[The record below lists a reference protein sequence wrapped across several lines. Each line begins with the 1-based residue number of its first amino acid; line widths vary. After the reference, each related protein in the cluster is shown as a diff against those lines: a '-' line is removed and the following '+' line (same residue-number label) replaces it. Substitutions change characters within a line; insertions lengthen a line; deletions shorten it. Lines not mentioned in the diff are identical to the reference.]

1 MVPEILRAVLD
12 ADGKRAHLVTPFLEQ
27 LLFAEEADILWQV
40 LLLGDAWHCLDEEW
54 REKVRASF
62 REKTAAPDAW
72 SREWTKSLLQEWAVY
87 VTEDRQLLLAGDPIV
102 LHSAY
107 LNQNMEE
114 AVRKHAFVPVYM
126 PLSEYLWFLAA
137 ESGRKIPQ
145 HFTEQ
150 LHEFMQIYRGRL
162 RQLEAAGRTLTGDPG
177 KVSAGSRS
185 KPPLSV
191 QPDGAGTAAWKRNDS
206 GVAGI
211 CQLCVGDGDAAH
223 GVKISAAARKG
234 RRK

>member
-1 MVPEILRAVLD
+1 MRSG
-12 ADGKRAHLVTPFLEQ
+12 GKRCVPL
-27 LLFAEEADILWQV
+27 
-40 LLLGDAWHCLDEEW
+40 
-54 REKVRASF
+54 S

-137 ESGRKIPQ
+137 ESGRKIPE

-162 RQLEAAGRTLTGDPG
+162 RQLEAAGRTLT
-177 KVSAGSRS
+177 
-185 KPPLSV
+185 
-191 QPDGAGTAAWKRNDS
+191 
-206 GVAGI
+206 
-211 CQLCVGDGDAAH
+211 
-223 GVKISAAARKG
+223 
-234 RRK
+234 

>member
-1 MVPEILRAVLD
+1 MRSGGKGACLFPGEDRRA
-12 ADGKRAHLVTPFLEQ
+12 GCLEQ
-27 LLFAEEADILWQV
+27 GVD
-40 LLLGDAWHCLDEEW
+40 
-54 REKVRASF
+54 
-62 REKTAAPDAW
+62 
-72 SREWTKSLLQEWAVY
+72 KSLLQEWAVY

-137 ESGRKIPQ
+137 ESGRKIRSI
-145 HFTEQ
+145 FTEQ
-150 LHEFMQIYRGRL
+150 LQEFMQIYRGRL

-185 KPPLSV
+185 KPPLSM
-191 QPDGAGTAAWKRNDS
+191 QPDGAGTVAWKRNDS

-223 GVKISAAARKG
+223 GIKISAAARKG
-234 RRK
+234 GRK